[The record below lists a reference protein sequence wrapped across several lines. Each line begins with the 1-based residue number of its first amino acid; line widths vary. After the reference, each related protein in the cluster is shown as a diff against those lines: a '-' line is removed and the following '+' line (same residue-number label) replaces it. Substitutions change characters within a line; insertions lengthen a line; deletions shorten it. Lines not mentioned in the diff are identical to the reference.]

1 MVLPTYLDIKE
12 AAKRIEQ
19 KCHEPVTPKWLLQ
32 HASEGRLQLFAL
44 VRNVAGFGSGED
56 VCVMT
61 GAKPFGSSRMNTP
74 EKAPMCVASERVFD
88 GDQFPLDYLDQA
100 ISVVHAIGSRVPLAD
115 EWASR
120 LIANQTADIYTVT
133 IDGEQAS
140 VISRIHSNWHLH
152 KNGRVVGTARPWK
165 VRMDDL
171 CFRSE
176 DIDRLIDANSSAA
189 ATHPKPP
196 TACTETTPVTAKVGA
211 GDTATEDEEAE
222 QEADPPPYLTTSDLV
237 GCFCGYMGVDNPA
250 KVLSEYP
257 EWATKDGA
265 LVQRGRRGAPSKTKS
280 DISAWNPV
288 QFALNLLDKKPLP
301 HLSGIGHLKQQH
313 LDTVFSMKSLA
324 EWKPIWIANK
334 PL

>member
-44 VRNVAGFGSGED
+44 VRNVAGFGCGED

-88 GDQFPLDYLDQA
+88 GDQFPLDYLDQV

-140 VISRIHSNWHLH
+140 VISRIYSNWRLH
-152 KNGRVVGTARPWK
+152 ENGRIVGNAWPWK
-165 VRMDDL
+165 VRLDEL

-189 ATHPKPP
+189 ATHPSPP
-196 TACTETTPVTAKVGA
+196 TACTETKPVTAKVG
-211 GDTATEDEEAE
+211 GSDTASGGDDWQTKCRVIADE
-222 QEADPPPYLTTSDLV
+222 LH
-237 GCFCGYMGVDNPA
+237 A
-250 KVLSEYP
+250 KDI
-257 EWATKDGA
+257 AAGA
-265 LVQRGRRGAPSKTKS
+265 WSSVS
-280 DISAWNPV
+280 DIADRIAPIAVERKIRGPQGQLTAGNILREALQGDKWN
-288 QFALNLLDKKPLP
+288 NGRIKP
-301 HLSGIGHLKQQH
+301 
-313 LDTVFSMKSLA
+313 
-324 EWKPIWIANK
+324 
-334 PL
+334 

>member
-44 VRNVAGFGSGED
+44 VRNVAGFGFGCGED

-115 EWASR
+115 EWAGR

-140 VISRIHSNWHLH
+140 VISRINSNWRLH
-152 KNGRVVGTARPWK
+152 ENGRIVGNAWPWK
-165 VRMDDL
+165 VRLDEL

-176 DIDRLIDANSSAA
+176 DIDRLIDANPSAA
-189 ATHPKPP
+189 AAHPKPP
-196 TACTETTPVTAKVGA
+196 TASTETKPVPAKVGA
-211 GDTATEDEEAE
+211 GDTATDEEDTDLARLFDPVPVTALEKMFPSEGKWAGWAE
-222 QEADPPPYLTTSDLV
+222 HASRHPELKAARQGRAMFNPYLAGIWFARKGRSGWDLAR
-237 GCFCGYMGVDNPA
+237 C
-250 KVLSEYP
+250 
-257 EWATKDGA
+257 
-265 LVQRGRRGAPSKTKS
+265 RRTLA
-280 DISAWNPV
+280 N
-288 QFALNLLDKKPLP
+288 NLPDRSLDDKHRLTGE
-301 HLSGIGHLKQQH
+301 L
-313 LDTVFSMKSLA
+313 
-324 EWKPIWIANK
+324 E
-334 PL
+334 